1 MERSE
6 KIRKKVGLVPL
17 LYKEYNYGGI
27 LQLYALQ
34 YVLKNLGYKV
44 DIIEFNNDEKIREA
58 RNSYLKKTI
67 IAAKRNAYMFFHS
80 NDNKELENAIS
91 NRKSKIDSFKKLHY
105 CKTINEKSVDLYEYD
120 AFVCGSDQI
129 WNPNWAR
136 RRCFLEFVPD
146 DINKI
151 IYAASLGVEEIED
164 SDKDDYKRRIER
176 LNHVSVREYSAKR
189 ILDSFC
195 EGKDIEVVVD
205 PTLLLFPKEWEE
217 LCEGTAYEN
226 ESYIFTYFLG
236 DYSKIKGLIGEFARK
251 KNLIIINIP
260 FASAE
265 RIDAEMFG
273 DERIIDASPG
283 EFISLIRNAKYV
295 FTDSFH
301 ACVFS
306 TLFEKEFY
314 VFERD
319 GKTSMMDRILTLQK
333 NFQLPNRIIPV
344 KEIREQSN
352 IDYSNNNTNQT
363 RLRDQSLKYLMESL
377 ENE

>member
-1 MERSE
+1 MEHNK
-6 KIRKKVGLVPL
+6 KIGLVPL

-27 LQLYALQ
+27 LQSYAIQ
-34 YVLKNLGYKV
+34 YVLNNLGYDV
-44 DIIEFNNDEKIREA
+44 NIIEFNNDEKIREV
-58 RNSYLKKTI
+58 RYSYLKRAVI
-67 IAAKRNAYMFFHS
+67 SAKRNIYALFHS
-80 NDNKELENAIS
+80 NDNEELEKAIS
-91 NRKSKIDSFKKLHY
+91 NRKSKIDSFKKIHY
-105 CKTINEKSVDLYEYD
+105 CKTVNEKNIDLYEYV

-151 IYAASLGVEEIED
+151 IYAASLGVEDIED
-164 SDKDDYKRRIER
+164 RDKEDYKSRVKR
-176 LNHVSVREYSAKR
+176 LQHVSVREYSAKR
-189 ILDSFC
+189 ILDDIS
-195 EGKDIEVVVD
+195 GRKDIEVVVD
-205 PTLLLFPKEWEE
+205 PTLLLFPDEWENI
-217 LCEGTAYEN
+217 CEDTAYEN

-236 DYSKIKGLIGEFARK
+236 DYARIKEFIAGFAK
-251 KNLIIINIP
+251 KKGFPIINIP

-265 RIDAEMFG
+265 RIDTEEFG
-273 DERIIDASPG
+273 DVRVLDASPG
-283 EFISLIRNAKYV
+283 EFLSLIRGAKYV

-306 TLFEKEFY
+306 ALFEREYY

-333 NFQLPNRIIPV
+333 NFQLPNRVIPV
-344 KEIREQSN
+344 KEIREQSIIN
-352 IDYSNNNTNQT
+352 YSNNNTYQT
-363 RLRDQSLKYLMESL
+363 KLRDQSLKYLMESL